1 MDTHTGV
8 PRMRELAQTDAVQG
22 SVRWS
27 PIKSLWLTAMTL
39 VTLVGGASTL
49 AWDTAAV
56 FITSCGITL
65 CLGHSL
71 GMHRRLIHHS
81 YQCPLWL
88 EYYFVYCGTLV
99 GMAGPLGMV
108 RTHDMRDWAQRQPH
122 CHDYFAHR
130 KSFWHDA
137 WWQLHCEL
145 QLTHPPQFA
154 PEARIALSKFYA
166 FLERTWMWQ
175 QLPVAIALFAVGG
188 WAWVVW
194 GVCARVAVCV
204 TGHWLVGHFAHR
216 QGHQTYIVD
225 GAGVQGH
232 NVGLGGIN
240 GLLTMGE
247 CWHNNHHAFPG
258 SAHLGLHTGQHDP
271 GWWTLLALQK
281 LGLVWGIRVPK
292 SLPERQQ
299 VRTLKNTT
307 HQKAAHG
314 T

>member
-1 MDTHTGV
+1 MDTHSGV
-8 PRMRELAQTDAVQG
+8 PRMQTHAQTNAVEG
-22 SVRWS
+22 TVRWS
-27 PIKSLWLTAMTL
+27 PVKSLWLIAMTL
-39 VTLVGGASTL
+39 VALLGGAFTL

-56 FITSCGITL
+56 FLIGCAITL

-88 EYYFVYCGTLV
+88 EYFFVYCGTLV

-108 RTHDMRDWAQRQPH
+108 RTHDMRDWAQRQRH

-130 KSFWHDA
+130 QSFWRDA
-137 WWQLHCEL
+137 WWQFHCEL
-145 QLTHPPQFA
+145 QLAQPPQFV
-154 PEARIALSKFYA
+154 PEARIATSKFYA

-175 QLPVAIALFAVGG
+175 QLPIAIALYAAGG

-216 QGHQTYIVD
+216 HGHQDYWVD
-225 GAGVQGH
+225 DAGVQGH

-258 SAHLGLHTGQHDP
+258 SAQLGLHAGQPDP
-271 GWWTLLALQK
+271 GWWVLMMLER
-281 LGLVWGIRVPK
+281 LGLVWSIK
-292 SLPERQQ
+292 LPHDLPLRQQ
-299 VRTLKNTT
+299 VRTLKTNTDIEAT
-307 HQKAAHG
+307 YGA
-314 T
+314 